1 MSPSN
6 EITATVTHTFAASP
20 EKVFDAWITG
30 EKVREWFAPGMGEMV
45 RVAIDAR
52 LGGAFSFVQRRGM
65 DDVDHLGKYI
75 EFARPDRLAFTWQ
88 IKGTPHSSRVLID
101 IVPTAAG
108 CELSLAHEL
117 HPHWADY
124 KEKVAA
130 SWAKMLGAMAKAVE

>member
-75 EFARPDRLAFTWQ
+75 EFARPDRLAFTWLTNC
-88 IKGTPHSSRVLID
+88 IRTG
-101 IVPTAAG
+101 PTTKRKSPRRG
-108 CELSLAHEL
+108 PRC
-117 HPHWADY
+117 
-124 KEKVAA
+124 
-130 SWAKMLGAMAKAVE
+130 